1 MSTADNRRILDFL
14 RHNQDRMLA
23 DLRRFIDLES
33 PTSNKDA
40 TDKFGAAL
48 AEELRGLGGAL
59 EVIPKTEVGDVLR
72 ARWNPGAGG
81 VVILSHMDTVW
92 DVGTVAGR
100 PTRIE
105 GDRIYG
111 VGAMDMKGGIVIALW
126 ALRALRELGIF
137 PQTPISYLLNSDEET
152 GSKHSSAEIEAEAL
166 SHNVVFVTE
175 PPQDGKYK
183 TQRKGT
189 GHYTVKAVGRA
200 AHSGADHARGINAI
214 KELAHQVLAIEAMTD
229 YSIGTTANVGVI
241 SGGTRPNV
249 VPAEAHLE
257 VNTRATTRARQQAI
271 HDQLMSLQ
279 ARHPQA
285 ELIVEHGGGVPP
297 MERTPQ
303 IAALFKRAQGL
314 AADMGIGLE
323 EGSTGG
329 GSDGNKTAALGVPTL
344 DGMGIVG
351 DGGHAITEY
360 GEISSLPERAAIM
373 AAMLR
378 EPLDDICQTKA

>member
-1 MSTADNRRILDFL
+1 MTAADNRRLLQYLSEHTD
-14 RHNQDRMLA
+14 DMVS
-23 DLRRFIDLES
+23 DLEKLIALES
-33 PTSNKDA
+33 PTSSKPAVDA
-40 TDKFGAAL
+40 LGVAL
-48 AEELRGLGGAL
+48 AAELRALGGEV
-59 EVIPKTEVGDVLR
+59 EVIPKAEVGDVLR

-111 VGAMDMKGGIVIALW
+111 VGSMDMKGGIVIALW
-126 ALRALRELGIF
+126 ALRALRALDLF
-137 PQTPISYLLNSDEET
+137 PEQPISYLLNSDEET
-152 GSKHSSAEIEAEAL
+152 GSLHSSGEIKAEAL

-175 PPQDGKYK
+175 PPQDGAYK

-189 GHYTVKAVGRA
+189 SHFYITATGRA

-214 KELAHQVLAIEAMTD
+214 EEIAHQILAVEAMTN
-229 YSIGTTANVGVI
+229 YEIGTTANVGVI

-249 VPAEAHLE
+249 VPAEARIE
-257 VNTRATTRARQQAI
+257 INVRATTKANQQAI
-271 HDQLMSLQ
+271 HEQIMRLKP
-279 ARHPQA
+279 RHPEA
-285 ELIVEHGGGVPP
+285 ELTIEGGVGVPP
-297 MERTPQ
+297 MERTPE

-314 AADMGIGLE
+314 AAEMGIALE

-378 EPLDDICQTKA
+378 ERL

>member
-1 MSTADNRRILDFL
+1 MTSADNRRILNYL
-14 RHNQDRMLA
+14 RQHQPQMVL
-23 DLRRFIDLES
+23 DLQRFIELES
-33 PTSNKDA
+33 PTSHKPAVDA
-40 TDKFGAAL
+40 FGAAL
-48 AEELRGLGGAL
+48 AEELRGLGGEL
-59 EVIPKTEVGDVLR
+59 ETIPKVEVGDVLR

-100 PTRIE
+100 PTRID

-111 VGAMDMKGGIVIALW
+111 VGSMDMKGGIVIALW
-126 ALRALRELGIF
+126 ALRALRELALF
-137 PQTPISYLLNSDEET
+137 PTQPITYLLNSDEET
-152 GSKHSSAEIEAEAL
+152 GSRHSSAEIEAEAL
-166 SHNVVFVTE
+166 AHDVVFVTE

-189 GHYTVKAVGRA
+189 GHYTITAKGRA

-214 KELAHQVLAIEAMTD
+214 AELAHQVLAVQAMTD

-249 VPAEAHLE
+249 VPAQAEIE
-257 VNTRATTRARQQAI
+257 INTRATTRVNQRSI
-271 HDQLMSLQ
+271 HEKIMNLQ
-279 ARHPQA
+279 ARHPEA
-285 ELIVEHGGGVPP
+285 ELIIEHGGGVPP

-303 IAALFKRAQGL
+303 IAALFKRAQTL
-314 AADMGIGLE
+314 AAEMGIALD

-351 DGGHAITEY
+351 DGGHAINEY
-360 GEISSLPERAAIM
+360 GEISSLSERAAIM

-378 EPLDDICQTKA
+378 ERLQV

>member
-1 MSTADNRRILDFL
+1 MSSAQNRHILDYL
-14 RHNQDRMLA
+14 RQHQQQMVS
-23 DLRRFIDLES
+23 DLRRFIELES
-33 PTSNKDA
+33 PTSHKPAVDA
-40 TDKFGAAL
+40 FGAAL
-48 AEELRGLGGAL
+48 AEELRGLGGDL
-59 EVIPKTEVGDVLR
+59 EIIPKAEVGDVLR

-100 PTRIE
+100 PTRID

-111 VGAMDMKGGIVIALW
+111 VGSMDMKGGIVIALW
-126 ALRALRELGIF
+126 ALRALRELELF
-137 PQTPISYLLNSDEET
+137 PTQPITYLLNSDEET
-152 GSKHSSAEIEAEAL
+152 GSRHSSAEIEAEAL
-166 SHNVVFVTE
+166 AHDVVFVTE

-183 TQRKGT
+183 TQRKGVS
-189 GHYTVKAVGRA
+189 HYTLTAMGRA

-214 KELAHQVLAIEAMTD
+214 EELSHQVLAVQAMTD

-249 VPAEAHLE
+249 VPAEASCQIN
-257 VNTRATTRARQQAI
+257 VRATSRVKQNAI
-271 HDQLMSLQ
+271 HEQIMGLQ
-279 ARHPQA
+279 ARHPEA
-285 ELIVEHGGGVPP
+285 KLLIEGGVGVPP
-297 MERTPQ
+297 MERTAQ
-303 IAALFKRAQGL
+303 IAALFKRAQTL
-314 AADMGIGLE
+314 AEEMGIALD

-351 DGGHAITEY
+351 DGGHAINEY
-360 GEISSLPERAAIM
+360 GEVSSLSERAAIM

-378 EPLDDICQTKA
+378 ERHEALA